1 MNDSDIERLA
11 AEYIA
16 ADWTPDRYYR
26 DLNLIAFS
34 AKLLE
39 HGYAEGRT
47 DASKE
52 MAGPLALMRDAFDL
66 LESHLGDSEV
76 EYEDEDEEREY
87 APVQVAARFLM
98 AAIQAM
104 QPAKSKASHEP
115 AMREETVYEK
125 SARWAWPDGRPDL

>member
-1 MNDSDIERLA
+1 MTDAEIERLA
-11 AEYIA
+11 ADYIA

-26 DLNLIAFS
+26 DMNLIAF
-34 AKLLE
+34 ANKLLE

-47 DASKE
+47 DESKE

-66 LESHLGDSEV
+66 LESHLGDSDV

-98 AAIQAM
+98 AAIQAI
-104 QPAKSKASHEP
+104 QPLKDSPSSGA
-115 AMREETVYEK
+115 
-125 SARWAWPDGRPDL
+125 